1 MTHKLH
7 SWDSGGQLELDI
19 LEIEGG
25 PTLVISD
32 ETVAVYRSVDDFW
45 AETEDGDEGHRT
57 VTLLR
62 ETGQPL
68 ELATAR

>member
-1 MTHKLH
+1 MPHEMH
-7 SWDSGGQLELDI
+7 SWNSGGGIELDVI
-19 LEIEGG
+19 ELEGG
-25 PTLVISD
+25 PTLVVSD
-32 ETVAVYRSVDDFW
+32 ETVAVYRSVDDFR

-68 ELATAR
+68 ELATAH